1 MMELSRKK
9 KKWANS
15 RASSLMGILVGKGI
29 TKNSKADIY
38 YRNAAD
44 KEARKFIQSLIDEL
58 KQSYPIVKTDNSTA
72 KKTRSKSAI
81 IDILMKAKK
90 RKFQIYQRNMYR
102 IIEKWLA
109 LAKTNAKKSV
119 RDSIFEL
126 AGKQISIEYD
136 KGYDDDLKLILQRNV
151 QLITNV
157 ASQTITNIENIVYD
171 GMTNGEGWNGII
183 KGLEHQPEISARR
196 IKLIA
201 RDQTAKTNQALN
213 MLSQKSAGIKFFMWK
228 TAGDERVSAEHRKL
242 DGKIYAWNEPQYY
255 PIIDAYGHRGIPSQ
269 RPNCYHKDT
278 EVLTADG
285 FKYIKD
291 VEVGEKIATINPE
304 TRQWEWSECTNKIK
318 AYKENII
325 NLHSNIFNL
334 RVSENHRFFCFNKK
348 YKGKKVIPNS
358 EYPVFCEGIGNLPKK
373 ETRFLAACNKF
384 IGKRPQTI
392 AGIKTEI
399 FCKFL
404 GYYLSDGNIDKR
416 TNNCIHITQTNND
429 WMYNELKDYI
439 TVRQGKEKLFI
450 YNKELFAIVAPLGHC
465 YTKRIPEFIKELDSE
480 YIRIF
485 LDAFAKCDGTPA
497 HKVKGKHGFSNFREQ
512 QYYTTSPAMM
522 SDLVE
527 CIYKTGKSASVYTN
541 KTKGK
546 EVEFKNGK
554 YKMNYDLF
562 VISELKNN
570 WRKLSSCKIEKQI
583 YNDFVYDIEVKDNHT
598 LLIKDKQSIHWN
610 SNCRCDARPVW
621 ILQGYEPLHLPDGS
635 YEIIKSRG

>member
-171 GMTNGEGWNGII
+171 GMTNGEGWHGII

-269 RPNCYHKDT
+269 RPNC
-278 EVLTADG
+278 
-285 FKYIKD
+285 
-291 VEVGEKIATINPE
+291 
-304 TRQWEWSECTNKIK
+304 
-318 AYKENII
+318 
-325 NLHSNIFNL
+325 
-334 RVSENHRFFCFNKK
+334 
-348 YKGKKVIPNS
+348 
-358 EYPVFCEGIGNLPKK
+358 
-373 ETRFLAACNKF
+373 
-384 IGKRPQTI
+384 
-392 AGIKTEI
+392 
-399 FCKFL
+399 
-404 GYYLSDGNIDKR
+404 
-416 TNNCIHITQTNND
+416 
-429 WMYNELKDYI
+429 
-439 TVRQGKEKLFI
+439 
-450 YNKELFAIVAPLGHC
+450 
-465 YTKRIPEFIKELDSE
+465 
-480 YIRIF
+480 
-485 LDAFAKCDGTPA
+485 
-497 HKVKGKHGFSNFREQ
+497 
-512 QYYTTSPAMM
+512 
-522 SDLVE
+522 
-527 CIYKTGKSASVYTN
+527 
-541 KTKGK
+541 
-546 EVEFKNGK
+546 
-554 YKMNYDLF
+554 
-562 VISELKNN
+562 
-570 WRKLSSCKIEKQI
+570 
-583 YNDFVYDIEVKDNHT
+583 
-598 LLIKDKQSIHWN
+598 
-610 SNCRCDARPVW
+610 RCDARPVW
-621 ILQGYEPLHLPDGS
+621 ILQGYEPIHLPDGS
-635 YEIIKSRG
+635 YEIIKSRN

>member
-15 RASSLMGILVGKGI
+15 RANSLMGILVGKGI

-171 GMTNGEGWNGII
+171 GMTNGEGWHGII

-228 TAGDERVSAEHRKL
+228 TAGDERVRERHRHL
-242 DGKIYAWNEPQYY
+242 DGKIYAWDEPEYY
-255 PIIDAYGHRGIPSQ
+255 PYIDDKRTRGIPSQ
-269 RPNCYHKDT
+269 
-278 EVLTADG
+278 
-285 FKYIKD
+285 
-291 VEVGEKIATINPE
+291 
-304 TRQWEWSECTNKIK
+304 
-318 AYKENII
+318 
-325 NLHSNIFNL
+325 
-334 RVSENHRFFCFNKK
+334 
-348 YKGKKVIPNS
+348 
-358 EYPVFCEGIGNLPKK
+358 
-373 ETRFLAACNKF
+373 
-384 IGKRPQTI
+384 
-392 AGIKTEI
+392 
-399 FCKFL
+399 
-404 GYYLSDGNIDKR
+404 
-416 TNNCIHITQTNND
+416 
-429 WMYNELKDYI
+429 
-439 TVRQGKEKLFI
+439 
-450 YNKELFAIVAPLGHC
+450 AI
-465 YTKRIPEFIKELDSE
+465 
-480 YIRIF
+480 
-485 LDAFAKCDGTPA
+485 
-497 HKVKGKHGFSNFREQ
+497 Q
-512 QYYTTSPAMM
+512 
-522 SDLVE
+522 
-527 CIYKTGKSASVYTN
+527 
-541 KTKGK
+541 
-546 EVEFKNGK
+546 
-554 YKMNYDLF
+554 
-562 VISELKNN
+562 
-570 WRKLSSCKIEKQI
+570 
-583 YNDFVYDIEVKDNHT
+583 
-598 LLIKDKQSIHWN
+598 
-610 SNCRCDARPVW
+610 CRCDARPVW
-621 ILQGYEPLHLPDGS
+621 ILQGYEPIHLPDGS

>member
-15 RASSLMGILVGKGI
+15 RANSLMGVLVGKGI

-171 GMTNGEGWNGII
+171 GMTNGEGWHGII

-228 TAGDERVSAEHRKL
+228 TAGDERVRERHRHL
-242 DGKIYAWNEPQYY
+242 DGKIYAWDEPEYY
-255 PIIDAYGHRGIPSQ
+255 PYIDDKKTRGIPSQ
-269 RPNCYHKDT
+269 
-278 EVLTADG
+278 
-285 FKYIKD
+285 
-291 VEVGEKIATINPE
+291 
-304 TRQWEWSECTNKIK
+304 
-318 AYKENII
+318 
-325 NLHSNIFNL
+325 
-334 RVSENHRFFCFNKK
+334 
-348 YKGKKVIPNS
+348 
-358 EYPVFCEGIGNLPKK
+358 
-373 ETRFLAACNKF
+373 
-384 IGKRPQTI
+384 
-392 AGIKTEI
+392 
-399 FCKFL
+399 
-404 GYYLSDGNIDKR
+404 
-416 TNNCIHITQTNND
+416 
-429 WMYNELKDYI
+429 
-439 TVRQGKEKLFI
+439 
-450 YNKELFAIVAPLGHC
+450 AI
-465 YTKRIPEFIKELDSE
+465 
-480 YIRIF
+480 
-485 LDAFAKCDGTPA
+485 
-497 HKVKGKHGFSNFREQ
+497 Q
-512 QYYTTSPAMM
+512 
-522 SDLVE
+522 
-527 CIYKTGKSASVYTN
+527 
-541 KTKGK
+541 
-546 EVEFKNGK
+546 
-554 YKMNYDLF
+554 
-562 VISELKNN
+562 
-570 WRKLSSCKIEKQI
+570 
-583 YNDFVYDIEVKDNHT
+583 
-598 LLIKDKQSIHWN
+598 
-610 SNCRCDARPVW
+610 CRCDARPVW
-621 ILQGYEPLHLPDGS
+621 ILQGYEPIHLPDGS
-635 YEIIKSRG
+635 YEIVKSRG

>member
-15 RASSLMGILVGKGI
+15 RANSLMGILVGKGI

-171 GMTNGEGWNGII
+171 GMTNGEGWHGII

-228 TAGDERVSAEHRKL
+228 TAGDERVRERHRHL
-242 DGKIYAWNEPQYY
+242 DGKIYAWNEPEYY
-255 PIIDAYGHRGIPSQ
+255 PYIDDKKTRGIPSQ
-269 RPNCYHKDT
+269 
-278 EVLTADG
+278 
-285 FKYIKD
+285 
-291 VEVGEKIATINPE
+291 
-304 TRQWEWSECTNKIK
+304 
-318 AYKENII
+318 
-325 NLHSNIFNL
+325 
-334 RVSENHRFFCFNKK
+334 
-348 YKGKKVIPNS
+348 
-358 EYPVFCEGIGNLPKK
+358 
-373 ETRFLAACNKF
+373 
-384 IGKRPQTI
+384 
-392 AGIKTEI
+392 
-399 FCKFL
+399 
-404 GYYLSDGNIDKR
+404 
-416 TNNCIHITQTNND
+416 
-429 WMYNELKDYI
+429 
-439 TVRQGKEKLFI
+439 
-450 YNKELFAIVAPLGHC
+450 AI
-465 YTKRIPEFIKELDSE
+465 
-480 YIRIF
+480 
-485 LDAFAKCDGTPA
+485 
-497 HKVKGKHGFSNFREQ
+497 Q
-512 QYYTTSPAMM
+512 
-522 SDLVE
+522 
-527 CIYKTGKSASVYTN
+527 
-541 KTKGK
+541 
-546 EVEFKNGK
+546 
-554 YKMNYDLF
+554 
-562 VISELKNN
+562 
-570 WRKLSSCKIEKQI
+570 
-583 YNDFVYDIEVKDNHT
+583 
-598 LLIKDKQSIHWN
+598 
-610 SNCRCDARPVW
+610 CRCDARPVW
-621 ILQGYEPLHLPDGS
+621 ILQGYEPIHLPDGS
-635 YEIIKSRG
+635 YEIVKSRG